1 MFITRA
7 LLLTATAAHVF
18 VAKEANGAPSVPR
31 VLLQRGDTGPT
42 IRGQVSAI
50 SQVVGIDAQGRALVS
65 FTDGSGPAIGL
76 GASRDTLEV
85 RVRGGT
91 VLPSGGEVG
100 QDARAHHL
108 LPSGAYLVSTSVF
121 RQAQIASAVVRVSST
136 GALSVVLDCGLVQ
149 SGADAA
155 LREEVCANLPELGDA
170 PPRHDE
176 QGGTLFFQRDPSSA
190 DELVLPVYFP
200 PSGDARRVLDVRRSD
215 DIPGLPPGYDHYI
228 QRLDGIQL
236 DGAGSVIGVLSFANP
251 KTLEGFHALV
261 RHELASG
268 VTTILT
274 IGGSNLPGVP
284 AGRGVQLWTLGE
296 PSPSE
301 LLLLAQIGPAQ
312 DCTTDCR
319 TQTSIFRRDGSGA
332 FTSIWTGYDAWMTTA
347 TGAPPHVSGVLG
359 MDGRY
364 SVMAIDAGVVRF
376 IHDTDQPPPGRPT
389 LSVGTYA
396 LPRPSPS
403 GSFVAVDYETPVG
416 MAVSRFERD
425 GEAETLLVTGDTLDI
440 AGEVR
445 TVARLGLY
453 TEVVTTTYRGDW
465 MGLGPVNDDG
475 VLGLVVR
482 LDGGALGN
490 NVPAILIFGPPPDL
504 IVNSAGDAS
513 QTGSGAACDTGATIA
528 NGDPE
533 CTLRAAIE
541 LANLRGREADIGFDL
556 PEGSVISPSSA
567 LPMIGV
573 ELRIHAD
580 AASNITVDGSNAGA
594 ADGLLVVDARLEL
607 EGLGL
612 RNFGGDCVQAAAPS
626 GVKLSGVSLE
636 SCGGIGVFNADG
648 PLELAALGVR
658 RSVVSGNAGGG
669 VVARGA
675 RGDDPLVRVRDTTVE
690 LNGPVGVAS
699 SEDIWLQNVTVQDH
713 EGPGVLADLAETSV
727 AIRPA
732 VYFEEGEGSV
742 VARNDGVGVGGFGAV
757 VAGQPVDID
766 DNASWGVAAGRL
778 VIGSDQNPQARRSRI
793 QGNGRGPVCHTVEL
807 GAEGRPEVFTD
818 EACAAGG
825 AWLSGPFTAGESL
838 LFDVDVAENAG
849 PGVFSHH
856 RVDLGRFTLTNNEGE
871 GLVVENLQGGVVE
884 ASIVIYDTRGGPAS
898 EVSGNQGVG
907 LESRF
912 GRIAVSSDIR
922 VTDNAGWGIFSYGT
936 VGIGQPMQPPATPNL
951 IARNGLESTCVSWA
965 LDDVQ
970 TPPRRYEEPCSRG
983 GIAAMSGGSGRSSL
997 AHTRVEG
1004 NGGPGLYTGHA
1015 FELVRSTLTEND
1027 GPGAS
1032 LGDEYSSV
1040 PVQDWVAVLNEGTV
1054 VTNNAG
1060 PGIYLA
1066 RGTVNVPYG
1075 SDLRV
1080 EGNAGAGIVAIG
1092 GGVQLANSNA
1102 PPSGQRIVIRGN
1114 GGGTR
1119 CRTFHTPERLLD
1131 VIELETPCQ
1140 RGGLWTEYAV
1150 EGTAT
1155 DVIENQGD
1163 GIYAERG
1170 VTLRDSRVCRNSG
1183 QQIVS
1188 ANQTLSEVDLV
1199 CADLPDPD
1207 PSPDPDPDPTPTDDE
1222 GGCRCVAPGAPS
1234 LRRTLALL
1242 FALSALP
1249 LAVRP
1254 RRR

>member
-1 MFITRA
+1 MLLSWLVGLGGVVVGAPPAVLLATGDQHPELGGPVISAFAESINDRGQVLLSGEFDRNGFAAPFAALWEAGQVEIIMRAGDQLPDGRVIAELIPTA
-7 LLLTATAAHVF
+7 LLHSGAFLLLAFPEESLYPVVF
-18 VAKEANGAPSVPR
+18 RFDAGGQRELVFDCADLSAQPLSETFCLAPGALHHDEAGNLLGLEGGTQIPLHYDRSSGAFEPASGLGYDAPLPGAPSGET
-31 VLLQRGDTGPT
+31 VLREMSAALDGQGGVYVSLEVQGYHLVSDTPYAYPVIVHRTLPGGTPT
-42 IRGQVSAI
+42 ILDVAGSSLGGFDQANCHVSRLRELG
-50 SQVVGIDAQGRALVS
+50 SVGPEGVLVIGRATYRPTVPS
-65 FTDGSGPAIGL
+65 TNCTQETKAWIL
-76 GASRDTLEV
+76 GAS
-85 RVRGGT
+85 
-91 VLPSGGEVG
+91 VLPMEVPASLDVNPDLTLVVSSPSHRVMNG
-100 QDARAHHL
+100 RDCVVDCLHVSYLRMGSQYTPWLTLDAA
-108 LPSGAYLVSTSVF
+108 LPPPYGSQTLGLPPI
-121 RQAQIASAVVRVSST
+121 IASSSQDDLLVEMSFSNFEKAVVRYSDT
-136 GALSVVLDCGLVQ
+136 GLLEPILTQ
-149 SGADAA
+149 
-155 LREEVCANLPELGDA
+155 N
-170 PPRHDE
+170 
-176 QGGTLFFQRDPSSA
+176 DP
-190 DELVLPVYFP
+190 
-200 PSGDARRVLDVRRSD
+200 LDVRGVERTVNVVF
-215 DIPGLPPGYDHYI
+215 
-228 QRLDGIQL
+228 LDG
-236 DGAGSVIGVLSFANP
+236 SRSSFADRP
-251 KTLEGFHALV
+251 
-261 RHELASG
+261 RWPSASY
-268 VTTILT
+268 I
-274 IGGSNLPGVP
+274 N
-284 AGRGVQLWTLGE
+284 GE
-296 PSPSE
+296 K
-301 LLLLAQIGPAQ
+301 
-312 DCTTDCR
+312 
-319 TQTSIFRRDGSGA
+319 
-332 FTSIWTGYDAWMTTA
+332 
-347 TGAPPHVSGVLG
+347 
-359 MDGRY
+359 
-364 SVMAIDAGVVRF
+364 
-376 IHDTDQPPPGRPT
+376 
-389 LSVGTYA
+389 
-396 LPRPSPS
+396 
-403 GSFVAVDYETPVG
+403 VAVLNARYTLPETG
-416 MAVSRFERD
+416 SQGYAALIT
-425 GEAETLLVTGDTLDI
+425 AEP
-440 AGEVR
+440 
-445 TVARLGLY
+445 
-453 TEVVTTTYRGDW
+453 
-465 MGLGPVNDDG
+465 GPES
-475 VLGLVVR
+475 
-482 LDGGALGN
+482 
-490 NVPAILIFGPPPDL
+490 I
-504 IVNSAGDAS
+504 IVNSTGDAS
-513 QTGSGAACDTGATIA
+513 QTGSDAACDTGATIA

-541 LANLRGREADIGFDL
+541 LANSRGREADIGFDL
-556 PEGSVISPSSA
+556 PERSVISPSSA

-573 ELRIHAD
+573 DLRIHAD
-580 AASNITVDGSNAGA
+580 AAANITVDGRNAGA

-607 EGLGL
+607 EGLAL

-626 GVKLSGVSLE
+626 GVRLSGVSLE
-636 SCGGIGVFNADG
+636 ACGGIGVFNADG
-648 PLELAALGVR
+648 PVELGALGVR

-778 VIGSDQNPQARRSRI
+778 VIGSDQNPHARRSRL
-793 QGNGRGPVCHTVEL
+793 QGNGRGPVCRTVEL

-825 AWLSGPFTAGESL
+825 AWLSGAFTAGESW
-838 LFDVDVAENAG
+838 LFDVDVSENAG

-871 GLVVENLQGGVVE
+871 GLVVENLAGGVVE

-970 TPPRRYEEPCSRG
+970 SPPRRYEEPCSRG

-1015 FELVRSTLTEND
+1015 FELVQSTISDND

-1032 LGDEYSSV
+1032 LGDEYSAVS
-1040 PVQDWVAVLNEGTV
+1040 VQDWVAVLNEGTV
-1054 VTNNAG
+1054 IANNAG
-1060 PGIYLA
+1060 PGIYIA

-1092 GGVQLANSNA
+1092 GGVELANSNA

-1114 GGGTR
+1114 GGGAR

-1131 VIELETPCQ
+1131 VVELETPCQ
-1140 RGGLWTEYAV
+1140 RGGLWTEYSV
-1150 EGTAT
+1150 EGSAT

-1170 VTLRDSRVCRNSG
+1170 VTLRDARVCKNTG

-1188 ANQTLSEVDLV
+1188 ASQTLSEVDLV
-1199 CADLPDPD
+1199 CADLPGPG
-1207 PSPDPDPDPTPTDDE
+1207 PGPGPDPTPMPPDDE
-1222 GGCRCVAPGAPS
+1222 GGCRCVTPGIFEPPWAV
-1234 LRRTLALL
+1234 ALL
-1242 FALSALP
+1242 LALSALP
-1249 LAVRP
+1249 LAARP